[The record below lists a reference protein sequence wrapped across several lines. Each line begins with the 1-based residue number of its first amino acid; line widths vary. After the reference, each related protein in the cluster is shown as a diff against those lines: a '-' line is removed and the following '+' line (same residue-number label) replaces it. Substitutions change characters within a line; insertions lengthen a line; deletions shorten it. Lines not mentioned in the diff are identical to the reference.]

1 MKMSGN
7 LIEALGGLGGLQ
19 QIASEL
25 GVDQQTV
32 ATGAAGVTWML
43 IEWVE
48 RKKPGMLGLASGAV
62 AGLVAITPAA
72 GFVNPQGALIV
83 GLAGGAA
90 GYFGAVWLKRLL
102 KYDDSL
108 DAFGVHG
115 LAGIAGALLT
125 GVLADPKVN
134 SLGEGASLLTQIY
147 GVAVTIGFTAIGTFI
162 LLMIVKYT
170 IGLRVGDE
178 AEVEGLD
185 MSQHG
190 EALHD

>member
-1 MKMSGN
+1 M
-7 LIEALGGLGGLQ
+7 
-19 QIASEL
+19 
-25 GVDQQTV
+25 
-32 ATGAAGVTWML
+32 
-43 IEWVE
+43 
-48 RKKPGMLGLASGAV
+48 
-62 AGLVAITPAA
+62 
-72 GFVNPQGALIV
+72 
-83 GLAGGAA
+83 
-90 GYFGAVWLKRLL
+90 WLKRLL

-134 SLGEGASLLTQIY
+134 SLGEGANLVTQLY